1 MARISATSL
10 AVALAASAAFFAG
23 GVVDAEAQTRN
34 RARTAPVLI
43 TPNYLSAGQQVAPF
57 ERREF
62 TLPVTAGYISTGRT
76 LPGRAG
82 NSFTGD
88 AFYHGGGAVFRFDSG
103 LGSKFPGER

>member
-1 MARISATSL
+1 MARTRKISF
-10 AVALAASAAFFAG
+10 AVAFAAAAALYAG
-23 GVVDAEAQTRN
+23 GIAEADAQSRN

-43 TPNYLSAGQQVAPF
+43 TPSYLTAGTRSSEF

-82 NSFTGD
+82 NTFTGD
-88 AFYHGGGAVFRFDSG
+88 AFYNGGGAILRFDSG